1 MSVKKIRL
9 RGISNVPSERTVV
22 DGCCSDSVNMV
33 CDGEDIIP
41 VCPPTPK
48 TDTGVPSD
56 TKDDILFIHKTKD
69 YEHYVGLRISGAS
82 HILGWYSSGA
92 FKAIHTLSSGESV
105 TDVSAVGNTLL
116 VMTNLVTHY
125 FLYKEDGYYYL
136 GDRIPSPHLD
146 FINFNYGISSDRVAG
161 SAETKSALPDRDEGA
176 LLTSPISSLGPDY
189 FKEIPRSEQAIDAP
203 DGTWKYAELTDEKI
217 YVARVDIDDNAKLF
231 EKLKLVVS
239 ELISYNAKRNLFCFP
254 VFVRYSVRLYDGS
267 YVNSSVPLL
276 MQFTPRSATKGE
288 KTYGYYIPWGNDPYR
303 VYFKHDNVI
312 NRTGN
317 YRYYNISSAVCALR
331 EIFSVS
337 LRKRLKESEF
347 TSWHDIV
354 KGIDVFVSANINLT
368 STRYID
374 YSISSIA
381 TGQSVL
387 SFGSKC
393 NADDILDALQDKS
406 NFYLLKSFDID
417 RYETLPTDRYT
428 VLTKEDISQDA
439 LATSKR
445 LDAYDTGYD
454 TVISPSHGM
463 NVNNRIIAYDFKRY
477 LNSGYFAL
485 NGAMYANKP
494 DQHYYVF
501 KYYVRTSDGR
511 ILTVLARNAEGGT
524 HITEPDLVTGSS
536 SFHMS
541 YGSWIAYGDSR
552 CFKAEIG
559 IVTYD
564 GTRKTKTYTMREHT
578 ALNCAF
584 NFLGFGVSLYD
595 DLLLNGESGE
605 VTETEEYLES
615 VKNLLCVYDSSNP
628 FVVRAANQI
637 SVGSG
642 GILNIGVATKA
653 LSEGQFG
660 AHDLY
665 VFTDQGIYALEP
677 AADGTYLRADL
688 VSREV
693 LTSAN
698 ALTPLDNSIVFV
710 TDKSVML
717 LSGSQISD
725 IAPYMSGK
733 NYQVGEDALNALY
746 ADNVEWRIFASDC
759 NAVSSFMSFMKGS
772 VGGYDYNG
780 ARIIFYN
787 KDYEYQYAL
796 KLGDNSWHR
805 IHDFDAAGGA
815 LFFKRVL
822 NSYPGLYVSVASE
835 SDGGLTKIYD
845 YSTDRGTFDDA
856 SVLSGLVVTRP
867 MDFGSPDCL
876 KMIHDL
882 RIRGDFRKG
891 SVKYVLL
898 ASNDGLTYKR
908 VRSLIAGSAKYY
920 RMIIVSRLR
929 KSERISY
936 VEFDIEE
943 RWLNRLR

>member
-22 DGCCSDSVNMV
+22 DGCCSDSVNVV

-41 VCPPTPK
+41 VCPPK
-48 TDTGVPSD
+48 LKSGTGVPSD
-56 TKDDILFIHKTKD
+56 TKDDVLFIHKTKD
-69 YEHYVGLRISGAS
+69 YEHYIGLRTTGAS
-82 HILGWYSSGA
+82 HILGWYLSGA
-92 FKAIHTLSSGESV
+92 FKTILKLSSGEIV

-125 FLYKEDGYYYL
+125 ILFKDECYSYL
-136 GDRIPSPHLD
+136 GDHIPSPHLD

-161 SAETKSALPDRDEGA
+161 SAETKSALPDRDEGV
-176 LLTSPISSLGPDY
+176 LLTIPISSLGPDY
-189 FKEIPRSEQAIDAP
+189 FNEIPRSEQAIDAP
-203 DGTWKYAELTDEKI
+203 DGTWKYAEITDEKI
-217 YVARVDIDDNAKLF
+217 YITRVDIDDNAELF
-231 EKLKLVVS
+231 AKLKLIVG
-239 ELISYNAKRNLFCFP
+239 ELISYNANRNLFCFP
-254 VFVRYSVRLYDGS
+254 VFIRYSVRLYDGS

-276 MQFTPRSATKGE
+276 MQFTPRSTTKSE
-288 KTYGYYIPWGNDPYR
+288 ESYGSYIPWGNDPYR
-303 VYFKHDNVI
+303 IYFKHDNVI
-312 NRTGN
+312 NRTGD
-317 YRYYNISSAVCALR
+317 YKYYKISSAVCALR
-331 EIFSVS
+331 EIFFIS
-337 LRKRLKESEF
+337 LRKRLQESEF

-354 KGIDVFVSANINLT
+354 KGIDVFVSTNINLI
-368 STRYID
+368 SRRYID
-374 YSISSIA
+374 YSIGSIA
-381 TGQSVL
+381 DGQSVL

-393 NADDILDALQDKS
+393 NSDDILEALLDKS

-417 RYETLPTDRYT
+417 SYETLPADRYT
-428 VLTKEDISQDA
+428 VLTKDDISQDA

-445 LDAYDTGYD
+445 LDTYDTGYD
-454 TVISPSHGM
+454 TVISPSRGI
-463 NVNNRIIAYDFKRY
+463 NINNRIIAYDLKRY

-494 DQHYYVF
+494 DQHYYIF
-501 KYYVRTSDGR
+501 KYYIKTSEGR
-511 ILTVLARNAEGGT
+511 ILTVLGRNAKGGT
-524 HITEPDLVTGSS
+524 NITEPDLVSGSS
-536 SFHMS
+536 PFHMS
-541 YGSWIAYGDSR
+541 YGSWIAYADSR
-552 CFKAEIG
+552 CFKVEVG

-564 GTRKTKTYTMREHT
+564 GARKMKTYTMHEHT
-578 ALNCAF
+578 ALNCAY

-595 DLLLNGESGE
+595 DLLLNGLEGE

-615 VKNLLCVYDSSNP
+615 IKNLLCVYESSNP

-637 SVGSG
+637 SVSSGS
-642 GILNIGVATKA
+642 ILNIGVATKA

-665 VFTDQGIYALEP
+665 VFTTQGIYALEP
-677 AADGTYLRADL
+677 AADGSYLRADL

-693 LTSAN
+693 LASAN

-717 LSGSQISD
+717 LSGSEIRD

-733 NYQVGEDALNALY
+733 NYQVGDDALNALY

-759 NAVSSFMSFMKGS
+759 DANSSFMAFMKES

-780 ARIIFYN
+780 SRIIFFN
-787 KDYEYQYAL
+787 AAYEYQYVL

-805 IHDFDAAGGA
+805 IHDFDTADGA

-822 NSYPGLYVSVASE
+822 NSYPRLYVSAASE
-835 SDGGLTKIYD
+835 SDGGLTKVYD
-845 YSTDRGTFDDA
+845 YSTDRETFDDSA
-856 SVLSGLVVTRP
+856 LLNGLIVTRP
-867 MDFGSPDCL
+867 IDFGSPDSR
-876 KMIHDL
+876 KMIRDL
-882 RIRGDFRKG
+882 KIRGDFRKG
-891 SVKYVLL
+891 AVKYVLL

-920 RMIIVSRLR
+920 RMIIASRLR

-936 VEFDIEE
+936 VEFEVEE